1 MAAPADE
8 AAAEVAALDRLL
20 TRLAFTDDSRLE
32 RVLAKL
38 LPAALLRLASP
49 SPASRA
55 KVLEM
60 LSHINGRVRHDGAIH
75 LPLHHLLDIARDPD
89 AAPMVAT
96 FAAVYLDLAFQR
108 SSPAERRAVLGP
120 LLDGVARRAPADR
133 PVHLRLAA
141 KALDMYG
148 TATPLAREELQDALA
163 FISHPDD
170 RSVVLEFCLHSL
182 IYAPPGA
189 AERGQLFHCS
199 TSMAPPGLSQEQ
211 AQGVAGTDELAGD
224 ALVTRKLGLLNFL
237 SAADYT
243 PADVYPHFL
252 VASADG
258 DERVSKRGE
267 ELVKHLGG
275 AADLEDAGLVSR
287 LFCLYLGTSSS
298 GPAGTTVRKA
308 SFAVRARLLACFTHS
323 VTAANRFPD
332 VLSLID
338 DSVSGPHTG
347 PRLKRVG
354 MEFAIWVFKHVSI
367 PPDFAPSVLPLPTTT
382 WKARVLKFSGAWLSS
397 STPRSPTTPPLQAPH
412 RFPGSPSHR
421 RISLKARGDPMG
433 WWAMLADAMS
443 QQLRIFAF
451 QGLGQLAGRAP
462 HVFRENEIIVERFL
476 AALAVEKGSTR
487 SALQEASASLA
498 SAYKGCSQGVSER
511 IERLLLNFVNTG
523 DDAARFAAVQ
533 WASQLFHPTHA
544 LGRYICIRGAG
555 DGRPDIREMAERAL
569 EVEAD
574 AGVLVEGKAARKL
587 PQLRFMMDCIFEQQP
602 GLKDPVTSHD
612 SVLLFSV
619 PIYLIL
625 LRFTRKCSEAEQGVK
640 KYVREG
646 GMDVE
651 TRQMYRQ
658 LLEHAFATSGTAELQ
673 IEAAEG
679 ILALASLDP
688 QASALAGMLQ
698 RLALAYRDRLWWLSK
713 HVASISSNVR
723 MIMAKIMGI
732 VTSALSSQEAQG
744 LLQELHATLA
754 PPLNSVRSL
763 GGPVHHEKLHGSVCA
778 TGYVLAQAAT
788 GTPEVP
794 REPQARIVAVLC
806 SLLADADP
814 QIAGAAAESLG
825 HIGLRGP
832 LPVPPGGLGPVTS
845 SCRVDGDQAADEAEA
860 GGSSLS
866 SLVERMEALL
876 QSADAKAVQKS
887 VIALGHLGFGSPWPK
902 LLDAAARAAFS
913 LASSKAIQC
922 PCARMSSEAEDVL
935 FAAGESLAYIWGNLP
950 ISADVILRTSFTS
963 LTTSFKPN
971 PNGDPGEAST
981 MDTDGE
987 DEERGVRAKIT
998 EKLFKEL
1005 LISERS
1011 EERCAGS
1018 VWLVSL
1024 LTYCGRQQQ
1033 LQRILPEAQ
1042 ESLLQLLGDSNA
1054 LTQDMASRGMS
1065 LVHELGDDATRKQ
1078 LVAALVGTLSGA
1090 NRKKRAV
1097 KLTEDTEV
1105 FQEGALGEAPGGG
1118 KLTTYKELCTLATE
1132 MGQPDLIYRFM
1143 DLENY
1148 QSSLNSSRGA
1158 AFGFA
1163 KIAKQAGAALEP
1175 HLATLLPKLLRY
1187 QYDPN
1192 RGIQDAMTHIW
1203 RALVVDPKATVDK
1216 HLDAILEDLLT
1227 SAGSRLWRSREAS
1240 CLALSDLLA
1249 SRRFD
1254 EVGNFLERLWLMAI
1268 RTMDDIKESVR
1279 VAGQRLATSVSNL
1292 SVRLC
1297 DPALTSPRADVD
1309 RAVAIVLPF
1318 LLSQGLGSAVAD
1330 VQRLC
1335 LKAITKIVKGAGPA
1349 VRPHVPD
1356 LVATL
1361 LESLSSMEDQRLNYA
1376 EVGLATL
1383 HQGSS
1388 FLCLPAAC
1396 MGSCVPRIDHSE
1408 TILDRMRQMHTEA
1421 LGLSHEKLED
1431 VRVGMSRVSP
1441 AWDALDTCVFQVD
1454 DASLAALVPRLVSL
1468 ARSAVGLNTRVGL
1481 GKVVGLLVQRL
1492 GPTAVRPYS
1501 GPLIRALQQATIG
1514 ERSPTARRAFASACA
1529 EVANCAPG
1537 TLLTKLLQDAVAL
1550 YSDPADKDSRAAS
1563 GLLLRELSRKAS
1575 SSLQAQL
1582 SDFLPLA
1589 YFARYDEEKEIQQQF
1604 SEVWEE
1610 NSGTE
1615 TAALQLYAA
1624 EIVALVLDA
1633 LSSSLWTRKRQV
1645 SPWTQSALAIKG
1657 MAESGLSSLEGHYA
1671 CSIVA
1676 RLVDELPG
1684 RLWEGKESILEA
1696 VAAVSKTCHVAL
1708 LTGCPSQHEPR
1719 TIVNVLVDSCKRR
1732 KKAFRLAALACL
1744 EKVLSAF
1751 HDVDMYEEVHSLLV
1765 PSCYQAEPSRAS
1777 AGEDERDAADAALP
1791 AGPALACLSAAW
1803 SAASPSTVGAKGA
1816 EVTGGIAHTLDGNL
1830 TWNDRLVALGLART
1844 FLKKL
1849 QPGPTSHGDADSVVR
1864 AVSLTL
1870 EERERNRRWVEL
1882 LLPSI
1887 LRCLEEP
1894 KYSQVGVEVLRGLGA
1909 GVGAEEALRQVR
1921 EAVEGARAVEKSEE
1935 VAIKVAMVLAAVVE
1949 SS

>member
-1 MAAPADE
+1 
-8 AAAEVAALDRLL
+8 
-20 TRLAFTDDSRLE
+20 
-32 RVLAKL
+32 
-38 LPAALLRLASP
+38 
-49 SPASRA
+49 
-55 KVLEM
+55 M
-60 LSHINGRVRHDGAIH
+60 LSHINGRVRHDGAIQ
-75 LPLHHLLDIARDPD
+75 LPLHHLLDIARDPL

-108 SSPAERRAVLGP
+108 SSPAERRGVLGA

-133 PVHLRLAA
+133 AVHLRLAA

-148 TATPLAREELQDALA
+148 TAKPLAKEELQDALA
-163 FISHPDD
+163 FMAQPDD
-170 RSVVLEFCLHSL
+170 RSLALEFCLHSL

-189 AERGQLFHCS
+189 AERGCEKGNCGTGAPREVLLVLSCRQLRHRS
-199 TSMAPPGLSQEQ
+199 TSQAPPGLSQEQ
-211 AQGVAGTDELAGD
+211 AQGVAGTNELAGD

-267 ELVKHLGG
+267 ELMKQLGG
-275 AADLEDAGLVSR
+275 SADLEDAGLVSR
-287 LFCLYLGTSSS
+287 LFRLYLGTSSS

-354 MEFAIWVFKHVSI
+354 MEFAIWVFKHVSF
-367 PPDFAPSVLPLPTTT
+367 PPDFALSILPCPWSRHSPWPLREQCLTWHRGRARLPTTT
-382 WKARVLKFSGAWLSS
+382 WKAWVLKSTGAWLSS
-397 STPRSPTTPPLQAPH
+397 STPRSPTTPPLQATH
-412 RFPGSPSHR
+412 RFPESPSHR
-421 RISLKARGDPMG
+421 RIGLKARGDPVR
-433 WWAMLADAMS
+433 WWAVLADAVS

-498 SAYKGCSQGVSER
+498 SAYKGCSQGVSNR
-511 IERLLLNFVNTG
+511 IERLLLKFVDTG

-555 DGRPDIREMAERAL
+555 DSRPDIREMAERAL
-569 EVEAD
+569 QVEAD

-602 GLKDPVTSHD
+602 GLKDPVASHD
-612 SVLLFSV
+612 SVLLFPV

-625 LRFTRKCSEAEQGVK
+625 LRFTRKCFEAEQGVK

-658 LLEHAFATSGTAELQ
+658 LLEHA
-673 IEAAEG
+673 
-679 ILALASLDP
+679 
-688 QASALAGMLQ
+688 
-698 RLALAYRDRLWWLSK
+698 LALAYRDRLWWLSQ

-723 MIMAKIMGI
+723 VIMAKIMGI

-744 LLQELHATLA
+744 LLQELHATLS
-754 PPLNSVRSL
+754 PPLDSVRSL
-763 GGPVHHEKLHGSVCA
+763 GGPVRHEKLHGSVCA

-794 REPQARIVAVLC
+794 RERQARIVAVLC

-832 LPVPPGGLGPVTS
+832 LPVLPGGLGPVTS
-845 SCRVDGDQAADEAEA
+845 SCRVDGDQAADEAEV

-913 LASSKAIQC
+913 LASSKA
-922 PCARMSSEAEDVL
+922 EDVL
-935 FAAGESLAYIWGNLP
+935 FAAGESLAYTWGNLP

-963 LTTSFKPN
+963 LTTSFKPK

-1042 ESLLQLLGDSNA
+1042 ESLLQLLGDSDA

-1078 LVAALVGTLSGA
+1078 LVAALVDTLSGA

-1216 HLDAILEDLLT
+1216 HLDAILEDLLA

-1254 EVGNFLERLWLMAI
+1254 EVGKFLERTWLMAI
-1268 RTMDDIKESVR
+1268 RAMDDIKESVR
-1279 VAGQRLATSVSNL
+1279 LAGQRLATSVSSL

-1318 LLSQGLGSAVAD
+1318 LLSQGLDSAVAD

-1376 EVGLATL
+1376 E
-1383 HQGSS
+1383 
-1388 FLCLPAAC
+1388 
-1396 MGSCVPRIDHSE
+1396 
-1408 TILDRMRQMHTEA
+1408 MHTET

-1492 GPTAVRPYS
+1492 GATSVRPYS

-1550 YSDPADKDSRAAS
+1550 YSDPGDKDSRAAS
-1563 GLLLRELSRKAS
+1563 GLLLRELSRRAS

-1589 YFARYDEEKEIQQQF
+1589 YLARYDEEKEIQQQF

-1633 LSSSLWTRKRQV
+1633 LSSSSWTRKR
-1645 SPWTQSALAIKG
+1645 QSALAIKG
-1657 MAESGLSSLEGHYA
+1657 MAESGLSSLDGHYA

-1708 LTGCPSQHEPR
+1708 LTGCQLQHEPR
-1719 TIVNVLVDSCKRR
+1719 SIVNAVVDSCKR
-1732 KKAFRLAALACL
+1732 KKTAFRLAALACL
-1744 EKVLSAF
+1744 EKVLSTF
-1751 HDVDMYEEVHSLLV
+1751 HDVDMYEEVHSLLL

-1777 AGEDERDAADAALP
+1777 AGEVDEGDAVDAALP

-1816 EVTGGIAHTLDGNL
+1816 EVTEGIAHALHGNL
-1830 TWNDRLVALGLART
+1830 AWNDRLVGLGLAKA

-1849 QPGPTSHGDADSVVR
+1849 QPGPTSHGDAHSVVR
-1864 AVSLTL
+1864 AVSLSL
-1870 EERERNRRWVEL
+1870 EERERNRRRVEV

-1894 KYSQVGVEVLRGLGA
+1894 KHSQVGVEVLRGVGA
-1909 GVGAEEALRQVR
+1909 GAGAEEALRQVR

-1935 VAIKVAMVLAAVVE
+1935 AAVKAAMVLAAVVE
-1949 SS
+1949 ST

>member
-1 MAAPADE
+1 
-8 AAAEVAALDRLL
+8 
-20 TRLAFTDDSRLE
+20 
-32 RVLAKL
+32 
-38 LPAALLRLASP
+38 
-49 SPASRA
+49 
-55 KVLEM
+55 
-60 LSHINGRVRHDGAIH
+60 
-75 LPLHHLLDIARDPD
+75 
-89 AAPMVAT
+89 
-96 FAAVYLDLAFQR
+96 
-108 SSPAERRAVLGP
+108 
-120 LLDGVARRAPADR
+120 
-133 PVHLRLAA
+133 
-141 KALDMYG
+141 MYG
-148 TATPLAREELQDALA
+148 TAKPLAREELQDALA
-163 FISHPDD
+163 FMAHPHD
-170 RSVVLEFCLHSL
+170 RSLVLEFCLHSL

-189 AERGQLFHCS
+189 AERGQLFLCS

-211 AQGVAGTDELAGD
+211 AQRVAGTDELAGD

-237 SAADYT
+237 SAAEYT

-267 ELVKHLGG
+267 ELMKHLGG

-354 MEFAIWVFKHVSI
+354 MEFAIWVFKHVSN
-367 PPDFAPSVLPLPTTT
+367 PPDFALSSLPLPTTT
-382 WKARVLKFSGAWLSS
+382 WKAWVLKYSGAWLSS
-397 STPRSPTTPPLQAPH
+397 STPRSPTTLQAPH

-421 RISLKARGDPMG
+421 RVSLKARGDLMG
-433 WWAMLADAMS
+433 WWAMLADAVS

-511 IERLLLNFVNTG
+511 IERLLLKFVDTG

-555 DGRPDIREMAERAL
+555 DSRPDIREMAERAL
-569 EVEAD
+569 QVEAD
-574 AGVLVEGKAARKL
+574 DGVLVEGKAARKL

-612 SVLLFSV
+612 SVLLFPV

-625 LRFTRKCSEAEQGVK
+625 LRFTRKCFEAEQGVK

-688 QASALAGMLQ
+688 QARASQSSSALAGMLQ

-723 MIMAKIMGI
+723 VIMAKIMGI

-744 LLQELHATLA
+744 LLQELHATLS
-754 PPLNSVRSL
+754 PPPNSVRSL

-860 GGSSLS
+860 GVSSLS

-887 VIALGHLGFGSPWPK
+887 AIALGHLGFGSPWPK

-913 LASSKAIQC
+913 LASSK
-922 PCARMSSEAEDVL
+922 AEDVL

-981 MDTDGE
+981 MDTDNE

-1203 RALVVDPKATVDK
+1203 RALVVDPKTTVDK

-1254 EVGNFLERLWLMAI
+1254 EVGKFLERLWLMAI

-1279 VAGQRLATSVSNL
+1279 LAGQRLATSVSSL

-1376 EVGLATL
+1376 E
-1383 HQGSS
+1383 
-1388 FLCLPAAC
+1388 
-1396 MGSCVPRIDHSE
+1396 
-1408 TILDRMRQMHTEA
+1408 MHTET

-1492 GPTAVRPYS
+1492 GATAVRPYS
-1501 GPLIRALQQATIG
+1501 GPLIRALQQATVG

-1550 YSDPADKDSRAAS
+1550 YSDPGDKDSRAAS

-1589 YFARYDEEKEIQQQF
+1589 YFARYDEEKEIQQQL
-1604 SEVWEE
+1604 SEVWDE

-1624 EIVALVLDA
+1624 EIVSLVLDA
-1633 LSSSLWTRKRQV
+1633 LSSSLWTCKR
-1645 SPWTQSALAIKG
+1645 QSALAIKG
-1657 MAESGLSSLEGHYA
+1657 MAESGLSTLEGHYA

-1708 LTGCPSQHEPR
+1708 VTGGRSQHDPR
-1719 TIVNVLVDSCKRR
+1719 SIVNVLVDSCKRR

-1751 HDVDMYEEVHSLLV
+1751 HDVDMYEEVHSLLL

-1777 AGEDERDAADAALP
+1777 AGEVDEGDAADAALP
-1791 AGPALACLSAAW
+1791 PGPALACLSAAW
-1803 SAASPSTVGAKGA
+1803 SAASPATVAAKGA
-1816 EVTGGIAHTLDGNL
+1816 EVTGGIAHALDGNL
-1830 TWNDRLVALGLART
+1830 TWNDRLVALGLAKT

-1849 QPGPTSHGDADSVVR
+1849 QPGSTSHGDADSVVR

-1870 EERERNRRWVEL
+1870 EERERNRGWVEL
-1882 LLPSI
+1882 LLPSV

-1894 KYSQVGVEVLRGLGA
+1894 KYSQVRLGALECLQAGVEVLRGVGA
-1909 GVGAEEALRQVR
+1909 GAGAEEALHQVR

-1935 VAIKVAMVLAAVVE
+1935 VAVKAAMVLAAVVK